1 VLLFPATCSAR
12 VIFPTPPPSE
22 ERIAAMRD
30 DGMTLVAIAGQLNA
44 DGIPTARGGKR
55 WWPSTVGAV
64 LNRAS

>member
-1 VLLFPATCSAR
+1 M
-12 VIFPTPPPSE
+12 
-22 ERIAAMRD
+22 AAMRD